1 MKKSRIIIPALAMIA
16 FSVAASIAGTVAWFT
31 ASRTAQINAGTYA
44 VVKTSAELKCVLSNG
59 VGTTVSD
66 STVSLNGNLLS
77 DGSFSHKS
85 SKVYTPNSEGT
96 ALDTEKGE
104 IPLSD
109 AQLATKLQR
118 GTTGTPAKTIYTAVT
133 FNMAFTVSFGAI
145 EGDIGLY
152 LDNGAGKSS
161 FTVDGGADPIT
172 AKGFRMAIVPSETA
186 PEGSATRATVFADLQ
201 EFAKCHYIGGTSDTF
216 LSGTAYASA
225 DNDLVDSAYNAAL
238 PTSATERSEAIA
250 RPDYLGYFG
259 YKANSQVTLNY
270 TVVAWFE
277 GTDEN
282 IINRAT
288 AAEYQAVVAKLNFE
302 AVNLKAG
309 S

>member
-96 ALDTEKGE
+96 ALDPTKGE
-104 IPLSD
+104 IPLND
-109 AQLATKLQR
+109 EQLATKLVR

-133 FNMAFTVSFGAI
+133 FNMSFTVTFGAL

-152 LDNGAGKSS
+152 LDNTAGKSS
-161 FTVDGGADPIT
+161 FTVDGGAAAVT
-172 AKGFRMAIVPSETA
+172 AKGFRMAIVPNGTA
-186 PEGSATRATVFADLQ
+186 PSGSLTRATVFADLQ

-216 LSGTAYASA
+216 LTGTAYTASEY
-225 DNDLVDSAYNAAL
+225 DLIDSAYNTAL
-238 PTSATERSEAIA
+238 PTSATDRDEATA
-250 RPDYLGYFG
+250 RPDYLGMFKYT
-259 YKANSQVTLNY
+259 ANSQVTLNY

-288 AAEYQAVVAKLNFE
+288 AEEYQSVVAKLNFE
-302 AVNLKAG
+302 AINLKAA
-309 S
+309 